1 MQAVD
6 KLTVTVKPLQHR
18 GGKQLGLFYPYEKE
32 LIDVCKKM
40 HCKWSQTNKCWYLPN
55 NPANLKRIFAAYK
68 GKAWVDTKELSFK
81 DKPKEPAKVGED
93 GDRHASPKDKT
104 SGKHKRKVPDAF
116 LNQLKERRYS
126 QSTISTYT
134 SLFNAFV
141 NYFPDKKVKDITEED
156 IKSYLL
162 YMVDKRKV
170 SYSTQ
175 NQIINSIKFY
185 YEQVLGLGKKKY
197 WINRPRKEK
206 RLPGV
211 LSVEEV
217 MEILWSIDNIKHKCI
232 VGLLYSAGLRMGEL
246 LNLRRQDLDFDRKQ
260 LFIKGG
266 KGNKDRT
273 SVLSDLIAQQ
283 LVNYLAIAR
292 PKYWLFESPGQAQYS
307 KTSVGNI
314 IKRACKKAGV
324 EKKVTAHTFR
334 HSFATHLLEQGTDLR
349 YIQTLLGHNSSKTTE
364 IYTHVSTNALRN
376 IKSPLDVIAEDNTLK
391 NKKLI
396 K

>member
-1 MQAVD
+1 
-6 KLTVTVKPLQHR
+6 
-18 GGKQLGLFYPYEKE
+18 
-32 LIDVCKKM
+32 
-40 HCKWSQTNKCWYLPN
+40 
-55 NPANLKRIFAAYK
+55 
-68 GKAWVDTKELSFK
+68 
-81 DKPKEPAKVGED
+81 
-93 GDRHASPKDKT
+93 
-104 SGKHKRKVPDAF
+104 
-116 LNQLKERRYS
+116 
-126 QSTISTYT
+126 
-134 SLFNAFV
+134 V
-141 NYFPDKKVKDITEED
+141 NYFLDKKVKDITEED